1 MENEEKAQL
10 ETQHQKEVDNLKKE
24 VARLTSLLEQALR
37 DKSGKATLIAQ
48 HEPMF
53 VNPFNPQNMGANGLS
68 SDVQQAMHFQP
79 AYPMRMPF
87 TFDSTEKKSQKGK
100 MVKEEGLEK
109 WTALEERI
117 KTVEG
122 IRLYYPIKAVEM
134 CLVPNIVIP
143 KKFRVP
149 EFVKYTGTQCP
160 ITHLKAY
167 CNKMAE
173 VVEDEKLLIH
183 FFQDSL
189 SGTALIWYMR
199 LDNTKVKKW
208 KDLVNAFMRQY
219 KFNID
224 VGPDRLSLQAME
236 KGNKES
242 IREYARR
249 WSEVAAQV
257 NPPML
262 EKEMISLFSNTF
274 KAPYFEYLVR
284 SSAQHFADLVVTVE
298 RIEQAIGL
306 GKIADP
312 TEKNGFTE
320 KGKDTEG
327 GDQGSYRSYS

>member
-1 MENEEKAQL
+1 MENKERAQL
-10 ETQHQKEVDNLKKE
+10 EAQHKKEVDNLKEE

-48 HEPMF
+48 PEDMHVTHF
-53 VNPFNPQNMGANGLS
+53 DPQNLGANRVS
-68 SDVQQAMHFQP
+68 SEFQQAMHFQS
-79 AYPMRMPF
+79 AYPSRISSTIDP
-87 TFDSTEKKSQKGK
+87 TEKESQKGK
-100 MVKEEGLEK
+100 MIKEEGLEK
-109 WTALEERI
+109 WTALEARI
-117 KTVEG
+117 RAVEG
-122 IRLYYPIKAVEM
+122 NHLYDPVKAAEM

-143 KKFRVP
+143 KNFRVP

-173 VVEDEKLLIH
+173 VVDDEKLLIH

-189 SGTALIWYMR
+189 SGAALTWYMR

-208 KDLVNAFMRQY
+208 KNLVDAFMRQY

-236 KGNKES
+236 KNNKES

-284 SSAQHFADLVVTVE
+284 SSAQHFTDLVVIAE

-306 GKIADP
+306 GKIANP
-312 TEKNGFTE
+312 TEKERFHL
-320 KGKDTEG
+320 KKEG
-327 GDQGSYRSYS
+327 H

>member
-1 MENEEKAQL
+1 MHV
-10 ETQHQKEVDNLKKE
+10 THFD
-24 VARLTSLLEQALR
+24 
-37 DKSGKATLIAQ
+37 
-48 HEPMF
+48 
-53 VNPFNPQNMGANGLS
+53 PQNLGANGVS
-68 SDVQQAMHFQP
+68 SEFQQAIHFQP
-79 AYPMRMPF
+79 AYPSRISS
-87 TFDSTEKKSQKGK
+87 TIDSTEKESQKGK
-100 MVKEEGLEK
+100 MVKEEGLKK

-117 KTVEG
+117 RAVEG
-122 IRLYYPIKAVEM
+122 NHLCDLVKAINM

-149 EFVKYTGTQCP
+149 EFIKFTGAQCP
-160 ITHLKAY
+160 VTHLKAY

-173 VVEDEKLLIH
+173 VVDDDKLLIH

-189 SGTALIWYMR
+189 SGAALTWYMQ
-199 LDNTKVKKW
+199 LNNTKVKKW
-208 KDLVNAFMRQY
+208 KDLVDAFMRQY

-236 KGNKES
+236 KNNKES
-242 IREYARR
+242 IREYAQR

-274 KAPYFEYLVR
+274 KAPYFEILVR
-284 SSAQHFADLVVTVE
+284 SFAQHFTDLVIIAE

-306 GKIADP
+306 GKITDP

-320 KGKDTEG
+320 KEKENEG
-327 GDQGSYRSYS
+327 GCQGTYHSYS